1 MISKIAEKIISKN
14 KSFLIQELGVAQ
26 LLFSQT
32 CSTKFLHVLTKTNRR
47 RWQPTRKQ
55 PGESLLGATAITL
68 SSYDQDICRVV
79 GGLKIMH
86 KE

>member
-1 MISKIAEKIISKN
+1 MVSKIAEKIISKN
-14 KSFLIQELGVAQ
+14 KSFLVLELDVAQ
-26 LLFSQT
+26 LIFSQT
-32 CSTKFLHVLTKTNRR
+32 CSIKLLHVLTKTNRR

-55 PGESLLGATAITL
+55 PGESVSGVATTTLL
-68 SSYDQDICRVV
+68 SYSWDICGVV

>member
-1 MISKIAEKIISKN
+1 MVSKIAKKIMSKN
-14 KSFLIQELGVAQ
+14 KSFLVLELGVAQ

-47 RWQPTRKQ
+47 CWQPTRKQ
-55 PGESLLGATAITL
+55 PGESVSGAAATTL
-68 SSYDQDICRVV
+68 SSYSRDICGVV
-79 GGLKIMH
+79 GELKIIH

>member
-1 MISKIAEKIISKN
+1 MVSEIATKITSKN
-14 KSFLIQELGVAQ
+14 KSFPVLELGVGQ

-32 CSTKFLHVLTKTNRR
+32 CLTKFLHVLTKTNRR

-55 PGESLLGATAITL
+55 PRESVSGAAATTL
-68 SSYDQDICRVV
+68 SSYSRDICGDV